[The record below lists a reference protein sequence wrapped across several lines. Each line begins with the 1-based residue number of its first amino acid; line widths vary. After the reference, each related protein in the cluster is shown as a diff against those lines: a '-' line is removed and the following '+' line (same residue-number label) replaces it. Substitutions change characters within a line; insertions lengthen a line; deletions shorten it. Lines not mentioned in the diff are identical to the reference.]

1 MATCM
6 DEGPSLSAPTRRKLT
21 LFDLLTLIAATA
33 VGLAL
38 LRVSID
44 GMEDRVMAKSPG
56 TLIQSRITACRTYA
70 SCFLAPW
77 SVAILVLKL
86 RTPRASSQRMER
98 EPGFIACVAANSGVA
113 LYVILCLI
121 QFAMGKLLFTPF
133 AISRITWSLVNYA
146 ALMVTGAWLS
156 LVLDSRWRS
165 ETDWVGVAGRIVGI
179 SWIGVFLLGWIR
191 VVF

>member
-1 MATCM
+1 
-6 DEGPSLSAPTRRKLT
+6 LSTPTRRKVT
-21 LFDLLTLIAATA
+21 LLDLVTLIAATA

-44 GMEDRVMAKSPG
+44 GMEDRLLARSRG
-56 TLIQSRITACRTYA
+56 ALIQSRITTGRTYA

-77 SVAILVLKL
+77 SVALLVLKL
-86 RTPRASSQRMER
+86 RAPRASSQRIEK
-98 EPGFIACVAANSGVA
+98 EPGFIACVAATSGVA
-113 LYVILCLI
+113 LYVILCII
-121 QFAMGKLLFTPF
+121 QFAMTMGKLRFTPV
-133 AISRITWSLVNYA
+133 AISRITGSLDNYA

-165 ETDWVGVAGRIVGI
+165 ETDWVGSAGRIVGI
-179 SWIGVFLLGWIR
+179 SWIGVFLLGWLR